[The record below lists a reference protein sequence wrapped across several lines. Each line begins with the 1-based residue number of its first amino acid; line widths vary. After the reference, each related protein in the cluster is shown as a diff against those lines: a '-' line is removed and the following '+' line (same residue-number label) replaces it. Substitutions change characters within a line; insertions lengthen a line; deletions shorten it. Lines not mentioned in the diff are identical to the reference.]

1 MQMFTLQG
9 VQKDTVPFI
18 LSLFHHQ
25 IKCHFNTSQQAGHV
39 FECKLASAGHRL
51 IQYSCIIFKKQ
62 SRFFLFM
69 AFNPLIVVSPH
80 LLLYATIQMVHLQ
93 STFAWLIL
101 QHGRSAGETHYTV
114 CVCLCGDLCACL
126 CVYMDMDMISLFFEI
141 SLSTNMLAN
150 TKQCVVYSR

>member
-1 MQMFTLQG
+1 
-9 VQKDTVPFI
+9 
-18 LSLFHHQ
+18 
-25 IKCHFNTSQQAGHV
+25 
-39 FECKLASAGHRL
+39 
-51 IQYSCIIFKKQ
+51 
-62 SRFFLFM
+62 M

-141 SLSTNMLAN
+141 SLSTNMLAI